1 MTRRTA
7 QGKCIPF
14 TRQQAR
20 PNARQHRYQGTR
32 RHSQR
37 GFTLIEVLVAVALMA
52 IVSVM
57 AWRGLD
63 SVIRIRDRVQRDA
76 DRDDAL
82 LRVLGQLQQDVRMR
96 ASDAVL
102 DGGTEQEGSLPASVR
117 LDAGPNGPAVDIVRG
132 PAPAGRWWRVRWWR
146 DGDVLRRATAKGSDT
161 FPLPKPG
168 AGAEVL
174 DGVTAFGV
182 EAWIPGRGWIALPAA
197 ADHATATGLA
207 FVLRLSGPSPGSTQ
221 VYRRVVVLQ

>member
-1 MTRRTA
+1 MTRRA
-7 QGKCIPF
+7 AA
-14 TRQQAR
+14 TRHLVVARGARGAPIAGQQA
-20 PNARQHRYQGTR
+20 
-32 RHSQR
+32 QR

-63 SVIRIRDRVQRDA
+63 SVIRIRDHVQRDA

-82 LRVLGQLQQDVRMR
+82 LRVLGQLQLDVRMR
-96 ASDAVL
+96 APDAVL
-102 DGGTEQEGSLPASVR
+102 DGGVEWEGTLPASVR
-117 LDAGPNGPAVDIVRG
+117 LDAGRNGPAVDIVRG

-146 DGDVLRRATAKGSDT
+146 DGDVLRRATGAGSDV
-161 FPLPKPG
+161 FPLPQPG
-168 AGAEVL
+168 AGADVL
-174 DGVTAFGV
+174 DGVAAFGV

-197 ADHATATGLA
+197 SGAETATALA
-207 FVLRLSGPSPGSTQ
+207 FVLRLAGSSPESTR